1 MGLIIFL
8 SMPIIP
14 REMTIAANILVAI
27 GIISVTAATV
37 IYAQKRFTTSSTFQS
52 SFILMPTDIQKIIV
66 RLE

>member
-37 IYAQKRFTTSSTFQS
+37 IYAQKRFTTRSTLQS

>member
-37 IYAQKRFTTSSTFQS
+37 IYAQKRFTTRSTLQL